1 MSSFANEQIFGEA
14 AGWNVWDV
22 NVRVGPS
29 GPHGQVGMSKEELLE
44 EMSSFFIQTAVT
56 AHCTGVEYDA
66 AVGNEALA
74 RTADPRLI
82 PAWTPLPDRES
93 VEQLVKRKPKAV
105 RLMPKNLNHSYP
117 LTAWGAGELFEYLQS
132 HQVVT
137 LVAREDI
144 DWEPLMALLENF
156 PRLPLVLLDIGYRSD
171 HFIAPLLKQFPNL
184 HFDGATYLAYRQLEN
199 FVDRNGGERLLFG
212 SRLPLF
218 TPATALGVLASARI
232 SDEARLQIAGGNLR
246 RLLAAAQNGVAQ

>member
-1 MSSFANEQIFGEA
+1 MSSFANQQIFGEA

-29 GPHGQVGMSKEELLE
+29 GPHGQLGMSKSELLD
-44 EMSSFFIQTAVT
+44 EMSSFFIQQAVA
-56 AHCTGVEYDA
+56 AHGTGVEYDA

-74 RTADPRLI
+74 KTPDPRLI

-93 VEQLVKRKPKAV
+93 VEQLAKRKPKAV

-137 LVAREDI
+137 LLAREDI
-144 DWEPLMALLENF
+144 DWEPLVALLENF
-156 PRLPLVLLDIGYRSD
+156 PRLPLVLLDVGYRSD
-171 HFIAPLLKQFPNL
+171 HFMAPLLKRFPNL
-184 HFDGATYLAYRQLEN
+184 HFDSATYLAYRQLEN
-199 FVDRNGGERLLFG
+199 FVDRKGGGQLLFG

-246 RLLAAAQNGVAQ
+246 RLLAAAQNGAAQ

>member
-29 GPHGQVGMSKEELLE
+29 GPYGQVGLSKAELLE
-44 EMSSFFIQTAVT
+44 EMSSFFIQKAVA
-56 AHCTGVEYDA
+56 AHGTGVEYDA
-66 AVGNEALA
+66 AVGNQALA
-74 RTADPRLI
+74 GTADPRLI

-93 VEQLVKRKPKAV
+93 VEQLAQRKPKAV

-132 HQVVT
+132 HHVVT
-137 LVAREDI
+137 LIAREDV
-144 DWEPLMALLENF
+144 DWDPLVALLGDF
-156 PRLPLVLLDIGYRSD
+156 PRLPLVLLDVGYRSD
-171 HFIAPLLKQFPNL
+171 HFIVPLLKRFPTL
-184 HFDGATYLAYRQLEN
+184 HFDSATYLAYRQLEN
-199 FVDRNGGERLLFG
+199 FVDHHGGERLLFG

-218 TPATALGVLASARI
+218 APATALGVLASARI

-246 RLLAAAQNGVAQ
+246 RMLEAAQNGAAQ

>member
-1 MSSFANEQIFGEA
+1 
-14 AGWNVWDV
+14 
-22 NVRVGPS
+22 
-29 GPHGQVGMSKEELLE
+29 MSKAELLD
-44 EMSSFFIQTAVT
+44 EMSSFFIQKAVA
-56 AHCTGVEYDA
+56 AHGTGVEYDA

-74 RTADPRLI
+74 KTTDQRLI

-93 VEQLVKRKPKAV
+93 IEELARRKPQAV

-144 DWEPLMALLENF
+144 EWEPLVALLENF
-156 PRLPLVLLDIGYRSD
+156 PRLSLVLLDIGYRFD
-171 HFIAPLLKQFPNL
+171 HYIHPLLKRFPGL
-184 HFDGATYLAYRQLEN
+184 HFDSATYLAYRQLEN
-199 FVDRNGGERLLFG
+199 FVDHHGGERLLFG

-218 TPATALGVLASARI
+218 TAATALGVLASARI

-246 RLLAAAQNGVAQ
+246 RLLHATQNGASQ